1 MSNNESTDNDDE
13 QGTYIDLPFL
23 AKGFYDWED
32 LLELKKDT
40 TTKKPF
46 LQLPHDFL
54 PLQKKFT
61 NNDAIKNCHFFKMEP
76 SQKNIEKCL
85 SRMNNIRTTIRK
97 TIQTV
102 IYKYWID
109 IANQIEMTIPHEDRA
124 LRKID
129 CVMQSIASIKTYED
143 AKKVTLSFLL

>member
-13 QGTYIDLPFL
+13 QDTYIDLPFL

-32 LLELKKDT
+32 LLELKKDS
-40 TTKKPF
+40 TTKKTF

-61 NNDAIKNCHFFKMEP
+61 NNDAIKNCKFFKIEP
-76 SQKNIEKCL
+76 SQKNLEKVL

-97 TIQTV
+97 TIQYA

-109 IANQIEMTIPHEDRA
+109 VANQIEMKVPKEDRA

-129 CVMQSIASIKTYED
+129 CVMQSIASVRNYED
-143 AKKVTLSFLL
+143 AKKVTLTFLV